1 MSKRFKQLEDTFNL
15 EDTILDNDAEQQEDE
30 EFETESITEI
40 TSENVP
46 AEIPPT
52 EDELKT
58 ALKQAND
65 LDLQFSK
72 LSNYDVHDRE
82 MDELAQLAID
92 AHKNLQDLGMN
103 VEIRHAGEI
112 FSSSSQMLKIAVD
125 AKNSKVDKK
134 LRLLKLKLDKLR
146 IDKQNK
152 GEESV
157 DGTAVKLDRNELL
170 KQLKGLDQ

>member
-1 MSKRFKQLEDTFNL
+1 MSKRFKQLESTFNL
-15 EDTILDNDAEQQEDE
+15 EDVNLDNDTEQE
-30 EFETESITEI
+30 ETEQEEV
-40 TSENVP
+40 ENNLP
-46 AEIPPT
+46 AEVPT
-52 EDELKT
+52 EEELTT
-58 ALKQAND
+58 ALKHAND

-82 MDELAQLAID
+82 MDELAQLAVD
-92 AHKNLQDLGMN
+92 AHKNLQELGMN
-103 VEIRHAGEI
+103 VEMRHAGEI

-146 IDKQNK
+146 VDRQYKE
-152 GEESV
+152 GESV

-170 KQLKGLDQ
+170 KQLKDIDS